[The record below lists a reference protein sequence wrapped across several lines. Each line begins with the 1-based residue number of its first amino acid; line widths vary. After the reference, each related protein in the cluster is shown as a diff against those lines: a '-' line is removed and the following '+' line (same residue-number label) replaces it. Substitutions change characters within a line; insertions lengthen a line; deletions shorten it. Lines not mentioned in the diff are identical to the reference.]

1 MTSPQKPPISKVLA
15 RYYGLDVAVTRGR
28 QKVCCPLHADQN
40 PSASVNVDTDR
51 WNCFSCNL
59 SEDSFD
65 VIMREENIG
74 FLEAQEFAHRE
85 FGGDRPDVPRDVPGQ
100 PGRSLRNSTGFGS
113 SRRPVRTGV
122 RRFGDTW
129 S

>member
-1 MTSPQKPPISKVLA
+1 MKAS
-15 RYYGLDVAVTRGR
+15 RGR

-40 PSASVNVDTDR
+40 PSASVNVDSDR
-51 WNCFSCNL
+51 WNCFTCNL

-65 VIMREENIG
+65 VVMREENIG
-74 FLEAQEFAHRE
+74 FSEAQEFAHRQ
-85 FGGDRPDVPRDVPGQ
+85 FGGDCPDVPRDVPGES
-100 PGRSLRNSTGFGS
+100 GRGVHQRSWSRGSGSALR
-113 SRRPVRTGV
+113 PGV